1 MLGFHPKLRHDLE
14 KNGQRALA
22 KVREA
27 KRTRVAATTGNAP
40 ADQVANQK
48 VLWKLVLQVEPDG
61 QEPFEAEVEEMLSY
75 RMNVEPS
82 ERHYRFAVLYD
93 PSGHSKVRIDQSDEG
108 ARMLAV
114 SKLKERTDAQVG
126 RMRERGQGFWADRV
140 QAANDSLGKFMS
152 QDDSDSELS
161 ADEREDARD
170 AQKQKMR
177 DIMAGDS
184 AQRAEQIRA
193 IQLDASIPPDQKG
206 ARIMALMAGMGAPTA
221 SMVVG
226 GEPIAGGRSSDAAT
240 TADALTKLADLHDR
254 GVLTDDEFEVQKQK
268 LLGE

>member
-1 MLGFHPKLRHDLE
+1 MLGFHRKLRHDLE

-27 KRTRVAATTGNAP
+27 KRTRVAFATGNAP
-40 ADQVANQK
+40 ADQVADQK
-48 VLWKLVLQVEPDG
+48 VLWKLVVQVEPDG
-61 QEPFEAEVEEMLSY
+61 QEPFEAKVEEMLSY
-75 RMNVEPS
+75 HMNVEPS

-93 PSGHSKVRIDQSDEG
+93 PSDHSKVLIDQSDEG
-108 ARMLAV
+108 ERMLEV
-114 SKLKERTDAQVG
+114 SNLKERTDAQVG

-152 QDDSDSELS
+152 QDDSQLS

-170 AQKQKMR
+170 AQRQKMR

-193 IQLDASIPPDQKG
+193 IQLDASIPPDQKR

-221 SMVVG
+221 NMVVR

-254 GVLTDDEFEVQKQK
+254 GVLTDDEFEKQKQK

>member
-61 QEPFEAEVEEMLSY
+61 QEPFEAKVEEMLSY
-75 RMNVEPS
+75 GINVEPS
-82 ERHYRFAVLYD
+82 ERHYRLAVLYD
-93 PSGHSKVRIDQSDEG
+93 PSDHSKVLIDQSDEG
-108 ARMLAV
+108 ERMLAV
-114 SKLKERTDAQVG
+114 STLKQRTDGQVG

-140 QAANDSLGKFMS
+140 QAANDSLGEFMS
-152 QDDSDSELS
+152 QDDSQLS
-161 ADEREDARD
+161 ADEREDARH
-170 AQKQKMR
+170 AQQQKMR

-184 AQRAEQIRA
+184 AQRSEQIRA

-206 ARIMALMAGMGAPTA
+206 ARIMALMAGMGVSTT
-221 SMVVG
+221 SMVVDG
-226 GEPIAGGRSSDAAT
+226 QPIAGGRSSDAAT

-254 GVLTDDEFEVQKQK
+254 GVLTDDEFEAQKQK